1 MKVEIEVTANSS
13 LKSRNLQT
21 TAAGR
26 TTFTA
31 VTTYTCV
38 KGM

>member
-21 TAAGR
+21 TAGGSP
-26 TTFTA
+26 TFTA
-31 VTTYTCV
+31 VTMYTC
-38 KGM
+38 